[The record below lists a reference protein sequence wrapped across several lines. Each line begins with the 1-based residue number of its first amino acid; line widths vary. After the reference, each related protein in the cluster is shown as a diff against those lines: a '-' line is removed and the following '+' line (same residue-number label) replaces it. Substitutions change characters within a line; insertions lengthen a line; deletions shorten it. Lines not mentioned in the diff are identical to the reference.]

1 MAGAGAGA
9 EVGARAEKMD
19 KSGAEKEPQPKI
31 NNFGS
36 TTLKKSLARKKKLR
50 HFFVHFLNFS
60 LKYGNDFIF
69 IKCGEKT
76 YTYLHNYRNFPI
88 SQFALFLT
96 VC

>member
-36 TTLKKSLARKKKLR
+36 TTLKKSLPIKKKIKA
-50 HFFVHFLNFS
+50 FFCTFFKFFFKIWEWFYFHQVWRKNI
-60 LKYGNDFIF
+60 YIP
-69 IKCGEKT
+69 T
-76 YTYLHNYRNFPI
+76 
-88 SQFALFLT
+88 
-96 VC
+96 